1 MLKDC
6 IDSNF
11 HVPGSPSHLLKLYT
25 KGVGQIRRKYVSFHQ
40 IPLLIASCP
49 FPTGAQLSQVPEKLP
64 TRRGQKEPQSRF
76 NNKFNLPEKIFLL
89 FSDMAAEELA
99 ALIKE
104 RKEVARRSGH
114 TVNGDDNGDENG
126 QDMNEENNSNETS
139 VINQETGCSPE
150 QTSPEGNDPRRGED
164 GAVVSEKANRVSSD
178 VKQKAENRLSF
189 DPDRWNLKVP
199 QGIPPHIAQSA
210 FELYD
215 QELRNMPDREF
226 KEFLKDWSPNSPMYL
241 YLRELR
247 RKVR

>member
-1 MLKDC
+1 
-6 IDSNF
+6 
-11 HVPGSPSHLLKLYT
+11 
-25 KGVGQIRRKYVSFHQ
+25 
-40 IPLLIASCP
+40 
-49 FPTGAQLSQVPEKLP
+49 
-64 TRRGQKEPQSRF
+64 
-76 NNKFNLPEKIFLL
+76 
-89 FSDMAAEELA
+89 MAAEELA

-114 TVNGDDNGDENG
+114 TVNGDENGDENG
-126 QDMNEENNSNETS
+126 QDVNGENNSNEASS
-139 VINQETGCSPE
+139 VDQDTGCSPV
-150 QTSPEGNDPRRGED
+150 GNDPRREED
-164 GAVVSEKANRVSSD
+164 SVVVSEKANRVSSD

-189 DPDRWNLKVP
+189 NPDRWNLKVP

>member
-1 MLKDC
+1 M
-6 IDSNF
+6 
-11 HVPGSPSHLLKLYT
+11 
-25 KGVGQIRRKYVSFHQ
+25 
-40 IPLLIASCP
+40 
-49 FPTGAQLSQVPEKLP
+49 PEKLP
-64 TRRGQKEPQSRF
+64 TRRGSKEPQSRF
-76 NNKFNLPEKIFLL
+76 DDKFNLRHIISIFT
-89 FSDMAAEELA
+89 DMAAEELA

-114 TVNGDDNGDENG
+114 VVNGDDNGDDNG
-126 QDMNEENNSNETS
+126 QEGNGENNSNETS
-139 VINQETGCSPE
+139 SVDQEQSL
-150 QTSPEGNDPRRGED
+150 EGNDPRREEED
-164 GAVVSEKANRVSSD
+164 CVVVSEKANRVSSD

-241 YLRELR
+241 YLKELR

>member
-1 MLKDC
+1 M
-6 IDSNF
+6 
-11 HVPGSPSHLLKLYT
+11 
-25 KGVGQIRRKYVSFHQ
+25 
-40 IPLLIASCP
+40 
-49 FPTGAQLSQVPEKLP
+49 PEKLP
-64 TRRGQKEPQSRF
+64 TRRGSKEPQSRF
-76 NNKFNLPEKIFLL
+76 NNKFNLSRIISIFT
-89 FSDMAAEELA
+89 DMAAEELA

-114 TVNGDDNGDENG
+114 AVNGEDNGDENG
-126 QDMNEENNSNETS
+126 QEANEENNSNETS
-139 VINQETGCSPE
+139 SLDQES
-150 QTSPEGNDPRRGED
+150 NDPRREED
-164 GAVVSEKANRVSSD
+164 CVVVSEKANRVGSD

>member
-1 MLKDC
+1 MSLF
-6 IDSNF
+6 S
-11 HVPGSPSHLLKLYT
+11 
-25 KGVGQIRRKYVSFHQ
+25 Q
-40 IPLLIASCP
+40 IPLLIA

-64 TRRGQKEPQSRF
+64 TRRGSKEPQSRF
-76 NNKFNLPEKIFLL
+76 NFKLNLHQIISIFT
-89 FSDMAAEELA
+89 DMAAEELA

-114 TVNGDDNGDENG
+114 TVNGDENGDDNGQEANG
-126 QDMNEENNSNETS
+126 ENNSNETS
-139 VINQETGCSPE
+139 SVDQEQSL
-150 QTSPEGNDPRRGED
+150 EGNDPRREKED
-164 GAVVSEKANRVSSD
+164 CVVVSEKANRVSSD

-241 YLRELR
+241 YLKELR

>member
-1 MLKDC
+1 M
-6 IDSNF
+6 
-11 HVPGSPSHLLKLYT
+11 
-25 KGVGQIRRKYVSFHQ
+25 
-40 IPLLIASCP
+40 
-49 FPTGAQLSQVPEKLP
+49 
-64 TRRGQKEPQSRF
+64 
-76 NNKFNLPEKIFLL
+76 
-89 FSDMAAEELA
+89 A

-114 TVNGDDNGDENG
+114 TVNGDENGDENG
-126 QDMNEENNSNETS
+126 QDVNGENNSNEASS
-139 VINQETGCSPE
+139 VDQDTGCSPE
-150 QTSPEGNDPRRGED
+150 GSDPRREED
-164 GAVVSEKANRVSSD
+164 CVVVSEKANRVSSD

>member
-1 MLKDC
+1 
-6 IDSNF
+6 
-11 HVPGSPSHLLKLYT
+11 
-25 KGVGQIRRKYVSFHQ
+25 
-40 IPLLIASCP
+40 
-49 FPTGAQLSQVPEKLP
+49 
-64 TRRGQKEPQSRF
+64 
-76 NNKFNLPEKIFLL
+76 
-89 FSDMAAEELA
+89 MAAEELA

-114 TVNGDDNGDENG
+114 TVNGDENGDENG
-126 QDMNEENNSNETS
+126 QEANGENNSNETS
-139 VINQETGCSPE
+139 PVDQDTECSPE
-150 QTSPEGNDPRRGED
+150 EGKDPRREED
-164 GAVVSEKANRVSSD
+164 CVVVSEKANRVSSD

>member
-1 MLKDC
+1 
-6 IDSNF
+6 
-11 HVPGSPSHLLKLYT
+11 
-25 KGVGQIRRKYVSFHQ
+25 
-40 IPLLIASCP
+40 
-49 FPTGAQLSQVPEKLP
+49 
-64 TRRGQKEPQSRF
+64 
-76 NNKFNLPEKIFLL
+76 
-89 FSDMAAEELA
+89 MAAEELA

-114 TVNGDDNGDENG
+114 TVNGDDNGDDNG
-126 QDMNEENNSNETS
+126 QEANGENNSNEMSS
-139 VINQETGCSPE
+139 VDQEE
-150 QTSPEGNDPRRGED
+150 ALEGNDPRREED
-164 GAVVSEKANRVSSD
+164 CVVVSEKANRVGSD

-241 YLRELR
+241 YLKELR